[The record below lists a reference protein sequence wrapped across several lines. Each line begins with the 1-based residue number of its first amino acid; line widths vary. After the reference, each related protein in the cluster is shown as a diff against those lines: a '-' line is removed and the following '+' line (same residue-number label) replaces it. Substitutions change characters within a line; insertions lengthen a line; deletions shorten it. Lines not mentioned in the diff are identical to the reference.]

1 MRNYTI
7 KIIIAAGAL
16 YILFKLTIGA
26 ILNTYIS
33 KIDTLTSE
41 TYRIEFKE
49 KVLSEMKKGSEREN
63 YFTKN
68 EQIIISNFINK
79 IVNEL
84 KINIK

>member
-7 KIIIAAGAL
+7 KIIIAAVAL

>member
-7 KIIIAAGAL
+7 KIIIAAVAL

-33 KIDTLTSE
+33 KIDTLTNE

>member
-7 KIIIAAGAL
+7 KIIIAAVAL
-16 YILFKLTIGA
+16 HILFKLTIGA